1 MDTDYQ
7 IKLDLKIL
15 YLLNDKYLQN
25 SKSQLRQDL
34 FVLHELNFKK
44 QGFFVE
50 FGATN
55 GVEFSNS
62 YLLEKEYQWNGI
74 LCEPSRGWHKELTIN
89 RPKAIIDKRCIWKKS
104 GEKINFRECHANTL
118 STIDEFK
125 NCDTHSKER
134 HNGINYQVSS
144 VTLTDLL
151 QEHNAPHDID
161 YLSIDTEGSEY
172 EILASHDFNKYS
184 FKVITCEHNFTSKR
198 NEIFRLLLSKG
209 YERKYLRNDKTDF
222 DDWYVKTY

>member
-1 MDTDYQ
+1 MM
-7 IKLDLKIL
+7 
-15 YLLNDKYLQN
+15 N
-25 SKSQLRQDL
+25 QD
-34 FVLHELNFKK
+34 FKK
-44 QGFFVE
+44 LTSCIQTVE
-50 FGATN
+50 GTVTQLQQAQALGAI
-55 GVEFSNS
+55 G
-62 YLLEKEYQWNGI
+62 
-74 LCEPSRGWHKELTIN
+74 
-89 RPKAIIDKRCIWKKS
+89 
-104 GEKINFRECHANTL
+104 L

-198 NEIFRLLLSKG
+198 NEICRLLLSKG